1 MLLSFSIENI
11 FNILSKKLSKSEVC
25 QVGYCLI
32 DKVVYTLIYLGFE
45 CNLSIV
51 TNKKIIELVT
61 RKEAKMKNLDEEYR
75 EFKKYL
81 NTLDLS
87 EMEYERRIKEWCDK
101 NNY

>member
-1 MLLSFSIENI
+1 M
-11 FNILSKKLSKSEVC
+11 
-25 QVGYCLI
+25 
-32 DKVVYTLIYLGFE
+32 
-45 CNLSIV
+45 SIV

-75 EFKKYL
+75 EFKRYL

-87 EMEYERRIKEWCDK
+87 EVEYERRIKEWCDK

>member
-1 MLLSFSIENI
+1 M
-11 FNILSKKLSKSEVC
+11 
-25 QVGYCLI
+25 
-32 DKVVYTLIYLGFE
+32 
-45 CNLSIV
+45 SIV